1 MNLLFSLYFSFFVYF
16 LLFFFHSKPPSYSQ
30 FCVVTEK
37 QEISQQKQIVEETLA
52 ALKDSKRFVE
62 LKFQNYLQER
72 SKTTDKITELQ
83 EQKELL
89 QVENFSLREHVDSLE
104 AEHKTHQLVM
114 QELQSALEDRTR
126 ECDARMRGM
135 QEEVSTRLDEINVTR
150 KEDRE
155 KMRLEFAG
163 LFDEKA
169 SELLVVREEMA
180 RKDEELVTRD
190 RRIGELEYREH
201 ELNQTI
207 SKLRE
212 KYDPGI
218 CRKTE
223 SLMEECSRN
232 TTQLQDK
239 LANIQEL
246 YTATKTQ
253 YSQNVA
259 TLTKEICDMKDLIH
273 TKDLRISDLEKI
285 AQSLGV
291 GASSSSDNKDNQ
303 NKSNHENNPENV
315 RNDKNNNNTPGKRK
329 RRNQRRNEKKGLAVS

>member
-1 MNLLFSLYFSFFVYF
+1 
-16 LLFFFHSKPPSYSQ
+16 
-30 FCVVTEK
+30 
-37 QEISQQKQIVEETLA
+37 
-52 ALKDSKRFVE
+52 
-62 LKFQNYLQER
+62 
-72 SKTTDKITELQ
+72 
-83 EQKELL
+83 
-89 QVENFSLREHVDSLE
+89 
-104 AEHKTHQLVM
+104 
-114 QELQSALEDRTR
+114 
-126 ECDARMRGM
+126 
-135 QEEVSTRLDEINVTR
+135 
-150 KEDRE
+150 
-155 KMRLEFAG
+155 MRLEFAG